1 MMPTTRKHGHLMS
14 SGSALTASVKG
25 LPHLNTSTTHHHHS
39 ASICTTPAGHT
50 ALATFSLSNARRGSL

>member
-1 MMPTTRKHGHLMS
+1 MS